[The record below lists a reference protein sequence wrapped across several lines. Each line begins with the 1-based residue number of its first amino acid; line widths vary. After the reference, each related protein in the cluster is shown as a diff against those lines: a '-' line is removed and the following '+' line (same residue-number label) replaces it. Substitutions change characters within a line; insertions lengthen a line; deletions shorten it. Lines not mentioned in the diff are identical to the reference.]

1 MGAAQGVTNEGMRLR
16 ALRMLRR
23 MSALREEALV
33 VLAVVEVGVSS
44 VVVVLLV
51 PTIRVLRSLPQV
63 LARGLRGRVARE

>member
-1 MGAAQGVTNEGMRLR
+1 MTNEGMRLR

-44 VVVVLLV
+44 VVVLLV